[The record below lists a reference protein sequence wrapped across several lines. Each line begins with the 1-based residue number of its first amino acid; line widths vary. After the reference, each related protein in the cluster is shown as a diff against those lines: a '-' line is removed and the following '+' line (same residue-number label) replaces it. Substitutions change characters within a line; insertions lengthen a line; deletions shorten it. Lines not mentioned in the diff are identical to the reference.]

1 MVDNRSMTAGAGD
14 DQQVAHSSPPSASI
28 ALSGIGGQPLA
39 QYDTP
44 EKGREWWPR
53 FLAALRNSANVR
65 AACTAAGIE
74 RKTAYRNRD
83 RYKGFAKAWDEAMED
98 ACDVLEAEA
107 WQRARSTSDLLLIFL
122 LKAHR
127 PGMYRET
134 IKQQHEGGVTLRVV
148 YGSDGTDDPTA

>member
-1 MVDNRSMTAGAGD
+1 MST
-14 DQQVAHSSPPSASI
+14 DQAIVQN
-28 ALSGIGGQPLA
+28 
-39 QYDTP
+39 DTP

-65 AACTAAGIE
+65 AACQAAGIE
-74 RKTAYRNRD
+74 RKTAYRNRHQY
-83 RYKGFAKAWDEAMED
+83 RGFAKAWDEAIED

-127 PGMYRET
+127 PAMYRET
-134 IKQQHEGGVTLRVV
+134 VKQQHEGGVMLKVV
-148 YGSDGTDDPTA
+148 YGADGTDDTTT